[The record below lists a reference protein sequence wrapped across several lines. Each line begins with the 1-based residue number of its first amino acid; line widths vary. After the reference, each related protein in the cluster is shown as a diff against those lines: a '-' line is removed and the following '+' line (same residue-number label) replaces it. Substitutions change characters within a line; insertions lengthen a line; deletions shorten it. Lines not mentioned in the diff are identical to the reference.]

1 MVSIKSMATME
12 EYSGKRSSI
21 LLNTYIEREVCVCIY
36 ILREREKGIYWLCS
50 YAFEKYIQNI

>member
-21 LLNTYIEREVCVCIY
+21 LLNTYIEREVCVYIY
-36 ILREREKGIYWLCS
+36 IEREREGNLLVMFLLTTS
-50 YAFEKYIQNI
+50 F